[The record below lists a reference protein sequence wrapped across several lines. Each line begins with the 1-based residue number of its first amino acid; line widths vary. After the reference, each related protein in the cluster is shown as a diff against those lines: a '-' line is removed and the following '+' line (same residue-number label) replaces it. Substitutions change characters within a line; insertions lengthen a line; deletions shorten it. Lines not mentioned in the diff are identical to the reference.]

1 MSDECV
7 TFLESLSTPLSQE
20 KSATAIHIFAKNL
33 EADMYN
39 FVKLG
44 ELPGKMPSFASE
56 DESSH
61 QYLNKMLAPKNLGLK
76 PSCSVILLINLSD
89 KLVNGLIGTVKAIKM
104 FPTVS

>member
-1 MSDECV
+1 MAFTV
-7 TFLESLSTPLSQE
+7 
-20 KSATAIHIFAKNL
+20 

-61 QYLNKMLAPKNLGLK
+61 HYLNKMLAPKNLRLK

>member
-20 KSATAIHIFAKNL
+20 KSATAIHIFVKNL

-61 QYLNKMLAPKNLGLK
+61 HYLNKMLAPKNLGLK